1 MNSQIN
7 SVSSSAVSFPTN
19 RETSSVSDG
28 VHHSVANVPENLV
41 GKNAAL
47 LQRLVFQNRHTSTS
61 SQPSEEILRIKR
73 NVESTSTAVPIDARS
88 ERNIQTLLLEK
99 VQQAFR
105 NVLSDLKQHFS
116 RKGIDVVI
124 ISGNRSYT
132 EQDALYA
139 KGRPEVCEQKS
150 LPQTTCSGNRVTN
163 ARGGYSNHNF
173 GLAADIGLFQNGRY
187 LGNSPFYK
195 EIGPIVARHPQL
207 EWGGNWKSFVDEPH
221 IQYRVPYSMAQ
232 LRERIARNEAIV

>member
-1 MNSQIN
+1 
-7 SVSSSAVSFPTN
+7 VL
-19 RETSSVSDG
+19 
-28 VHHSVANVPENLV
+28 HSVVNVPENSV
-41 GKNAAL
+41 GKNATL
-47 LQRLVFQNRHTSTS
+47 LQRLALQNRPTSTS
-61 SQPSEEILRIKR
+61 SQASGAILRPKR
-73 NVESTSTAVPIDARS
+73 NVESTAVPIDARS
-88 ERNIQTLLLEK
+88 ERNIQTLLLA
-99 VQQAFR
+99 VQPTFR

-139 KGRPEVCEQKS
+139 KGRPEVCEQRS
-150 LPQTTCSGNRVTN
+150 LPETTCNGNKVTN

-221 IQYRVPYSMAQ
+221 IQYRVPYNMAQ
-232 LRERIARNEAIV
+232 LRERIASNEAIV